1 MQNNCTVAIA
11 VSAEMEQYSD
21 RMRQGFR
28 GGLGMRPVCYRIDF
42 QSNQIHLSLERQ
54 FRRHRSRT
62 LTELMIAVGGYLL
75 RGQFPVHSIAVKQ

>member
-1 MQNNCTVAIA
+1 MQNNCTVANA

-28 GGLGMRPVCYRIDF
+28 GGLGMRSVCYRIDF
-42 QSNQIHLSLERQ
+42 QSNQIRLSLERQ

-62 LTELMIAVGGYLL
+62 LTELSLI
-75 RGQFPVHSIAVKQ
+75 HI